1 MLEILLNALPYIVT
15 GLTAFFGSTILLFKQ
30 NKHHAELENES
41 FEGGEWKKLYEE
53 QKERAGYWETRA
65 EDRQNR
71 LDERDEYWLNKVGGL
86 EGEIATFHEEK
97 ISLLKQVSDKD
108 MCIEKLD
115 RMKCEVRGCTNR
127 KPPSES
133 MM

>member
-1 MLEILLNALPYIVT
+1 MLEILLNALPYIVP

-30 NKHHAELENES
+30 NKHRAELENES

-53 QKERAGYWETRA
+53 QKERAGYWEERA
-65 EDRQNR
+65 MDRQNR
-71 LDERDEYWLNKVGGL
+71 LDEREEYLQNKAEGLASEISTLHDEKV
-86 EGEIATFHEEK
+86 
-97 ISLLKQVSDKD
+97 SLLNQVADGKI
-108 MCIEKLD
+108 CIEKLD
-115 RMKCEVRGCTNR
+115 KKKCEVRGCTNR

>member
-30 NKHHAELENES
+30 NKHRAELENES

-53 QKERAGYWETRA
+53 QKERTGYWEERA
-65 EDRQNR
+65 MDRQNR
-71 LDERDEYWLNKVGGL
+71 LDEREEYLQNKVEGL
-86 EGEIATFHEEK
+86 EGEISTLHDEK
-97 ISLLKQVSDKD
+97 VSLLNQVADGKI
-108 MCIEKLD
+108 CIEKLD